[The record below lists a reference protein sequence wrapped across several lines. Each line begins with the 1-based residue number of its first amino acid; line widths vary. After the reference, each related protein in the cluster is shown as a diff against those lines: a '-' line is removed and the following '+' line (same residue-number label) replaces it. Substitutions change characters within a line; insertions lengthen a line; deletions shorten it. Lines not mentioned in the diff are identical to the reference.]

1 MLVVGAAGQIGSELV
16 PKLRE
21 KYGNDNVVATLHRVK
36 KKFAEPV
43 EALDVLDRN
52 RLEKIID
59 KYDIDTVFHLGAIL
73 SAKGEQNPQL
83 CFKVNIDGLY
93 NILEVAREKGVEKVI
108 APSSIAAFG
117 PETPDN
123 PGEITIQR
131 PNTIYGISKV
141 LQELLGD
148 YYFDRYELDVRG
160 VRFPG
165 IISWKTQPGG
175 GTTDYAVEAFYEA
188 IRDRHY
194 TCFVR
199 KDTVLPMMYMPDAL
213 KALIEL
219 AEAKPSRLRYRFYNV
234 TAMSF
239 SAEELTETIKK
250 FIPEFTVEYKADE
263 RQRIADSWPKRLND
277 EAARE
282 DWGWKPEW
290 DLERMAGDMI
300 ENLSV
305 RLIQWK
311 Q

>member
-1 MLVVGAAGQIGSELV
+1 MKRMLVVGAAGQIGSELV

-21 KYGNDNVVATLHRVK
+21 EYGNDNVVATFHRVK

-52 RLEKIID
+52 RLEEIID
-59 KYDIDTVFHLGAIL
+59 RYDIDTVFHLGAIL

-93 NILEVAREKGVEKVI
+93 NILEVAKEKGVEKVI

-123 PGEITIQR
+123 PTEITIQR

-141 LQELLGD
+141 LQELLGG

-175 GTTDYAVEAFYEA
+175 GTTDYAVAAFYEA
-188 IRDRHY
+188 IRDGHY
-194 TCFVR
+194 TYFVR

-219 AEAKPSRLRYRFYNV
+219 AEAKPSGLRYRFYNV

-250 FIPEFTVEYKADE
+250 FIPEFTVDYKADE
-263 RQRIADSWPKRLND
+263 RQKIADSWPKRLND
-277 EAARE
+277 GAARK

-300 ENLSV
+300 ENLSAPGT
-305 RLIQWK
+305 
-311 Q
+311 